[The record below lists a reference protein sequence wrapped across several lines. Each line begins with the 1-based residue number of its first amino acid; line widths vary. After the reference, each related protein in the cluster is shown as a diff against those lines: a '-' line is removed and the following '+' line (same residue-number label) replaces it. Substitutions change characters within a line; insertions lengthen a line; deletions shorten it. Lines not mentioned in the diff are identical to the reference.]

1 MAIAFN
7 EATKRAVASARSQL
21 GYRESGTNRNK
32 FGAAY
37 GWNGVAWCVQFAWW
51 VHAMNGSDG
60 GVPKTASTGAAM
72 RWAKSVGRWRTTPQ
86 PGDYSIMV
94 NSKGATIHTDVVESY
109 KNGRLICIGGNTSGT
124 YKGSVNNGD
133 GVYRND
139 RTAAWKRGR
148 IIGFVRPLAGVTRAD
163 VRAIQKAAGITQDG
177 VYGPKTLAGT
187 KRVQKQLGV
196 KADGFPGPSTM
207 AALEGGATAKL
218 DETTAKP
225 VSKPVSKPVEKPTTA
240 SKPKTV
246 KAPAFPL
253 PRKSGALFYYGK
265 AGGPIES
272 VSGKGRNSKVPG
284 DVVKDGNGRWYSKGL
299 KKWQA
304 QMLKRGWK
312 QLKVA
317 DGRFGDDTETVVG
330 QFQKVMGLTVDHRI
344 GPDTWSAAWT
354 EPVK

>member
-7 EATKRAVASARSQL
+7 TATKRAVAAARSQL

-94 NSKGATIHTDVVESY
+94 NSRGATIHTDIVESY

-225 VSKPVSKPVEKPTTA
+225 VSKPVSKPA
-240 SKPKTV
+240 AKPKGLTV
-246 KAPAFPL
+246 
-253 PRKSGALFYYGK
+253 
-265 AGGPIES
+265 
-272 VSGKGRNSKVPG
+272 
-284 DVVKDGNGRWYSKGL
+284 
-299 KKWQA
+299 
-304 QMLKRGWK
+304 
-312 QLKVA
+312 
-317 DGRFGDDTETVVG
+317 DGRFGTSTAKALQQWLNAKHG
-330 QFQKVMGLTVDHRI
+330 ASLKVDGKAGRS
-344 GPDTWSAAWT
+344 TWSALQKALGTPVDGMVSHQSYKASELGNGITQGWQYSGRGSKGSTMVKALQKLIGAKVDGIWGEGTT
-354 EPVK
+354 EHLQRYLNGQS